1 MDGKA
6 SPYRNQVLEELDKVP
21 AEYLPSLLKMVQ
33 AFREGVTLASAE
45 DTFREGWKEAISGQ
59 THPVTELWDETDA

>member
-1 MDGKA
+1 MDSKA

-33 AFREGVTLASAE
+33 AFREGVTLTSAE
-45 DTFREGWKEAISGQ
+45 DTFREGWKEAMSAQ